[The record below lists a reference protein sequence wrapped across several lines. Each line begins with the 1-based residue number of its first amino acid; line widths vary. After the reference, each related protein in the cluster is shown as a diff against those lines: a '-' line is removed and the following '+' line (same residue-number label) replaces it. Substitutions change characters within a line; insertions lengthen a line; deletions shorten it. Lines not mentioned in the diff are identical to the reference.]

1 MTRYKL
7 RKDANHAEIT
17 RVLEQIGCAVAD
29 LSRVGEG
36 CPDLLVSRDGEQVLA
51 EIKTERG
58 KPTKPQ
64 LNFFGRWQGEI
75 RTVRNVD
82 DAIEL
87 AAWLRNQALLKTGHS
102 LEKK

>member
-1 MTRYKL
+1 MTQYKR
-7 RKDANHAEIT
+7 RKDANHSSIT
-17 RVLEQIGCAVAD
+17 RTLEKLGCAVAD

-51 EIKTERG
+51 EIKTATG

-64 LNFFGRWQGEI
+64 KEFARAWQGEI
-75 RTVRNVD
+75 RTVRNEE
-82 DAIEL
+82 DALIL
-87 AAWLRNQALLKTGHS
+87 ASWLRNQALLKAGYQ